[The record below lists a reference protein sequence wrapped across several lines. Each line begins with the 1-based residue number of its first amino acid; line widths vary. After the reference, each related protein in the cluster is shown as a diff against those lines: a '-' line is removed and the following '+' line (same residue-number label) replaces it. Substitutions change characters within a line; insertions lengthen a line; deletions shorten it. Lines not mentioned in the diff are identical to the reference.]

1 MPPVQPPQG
10 EVPQANPLQGEAA
23 QANETQAGVA
33 QAKAPRGEA
42 AKAKAASL
50 EGHPAH
56 APQAKAASAG
66 AHPAKAAGVFE
77 ALGEPVRR
85 RILELL
91 ADGER
96 PVGPLVAAL
105 RSLAPISQ
113 PAVSQHL
120 RVLLA
125 AGLVTVRAA
134 GTRRLYAL
142 DADGLNAARAWL
154 DRLADPLAP
163 FAQPL
168 DALATEVARGRRAD
182 RTSAAST
189 NAERANAERASGARA
204 NADKAN
210 ADKANAD
217 SARADGAT
225 MVGGPDRAGQDRR
238 PA

>member
-1 MPPVQPPQG
+1 MSQVRRMRRPTARSRSTRRRPPA
-10 EVPQANPLQGEAA
+10 E
-23 QANETQAGVA
+23 VA
-33 QAKAPRGEA
+33 QAKAA
-42 AKAKAASL
+42 V
-50 EGHPAH
+50 
-56 APQAKAASAG
+56 
-66 AHPAKAAGVFE
+66 VFE

-105 RSLAPISQ
+105 RSMTPISQ

-120 RVLLA
+120 RVLLD
-125 AGLVTVRAA
+125 AGLVSVRAS

-142 DADGLNAARAWL
+142 ETAGLAAARAWL
-154 DRLADPLAP
+154 DRLADPLGP

-182 RTSAAST
+182 AAS
-189 NAERANAERASGARA
+189 RS
-204 NADKAN
+204 
-210 ADKANAD
+210 
-217 SARADGAT
+217 DGASRSE
-225 MVGGPDRAGQDRR
+225 GAEDSPGGQDRR